1 MYDRILIPTDG
12 SAPAEKGAN
21 HAIELAA
28 ALGATVH
35 ALYVADLPGVPRA
48 LALRDDEEEVR
59 ERYRE
64 HGREVTGDVRDV
76 AADAGIECVT
86 AMKSGSVHEE
96 IADYAEDENI
106 DVIVIGTAYR
116 GKVGALFG
124 GEAEKVVRTST
135 VPVTTVR
142 MRDDE

>member
-35 ALYVADLPGVPRA
+35 ALYVIDLPGIPRA
-48 LALRDDEEEVR
+48 LALRDDEEEMR

-64 HGREVTGDVRDV
+64 FGEEVTGDVRDV
-76 AADAGIECVT
+76 AAGADVECVT

-96 IADYAEDENI
+96 ISDYAEDEDI
-106 DVIVIGTAYR
+106 DAIVMGTPYR
-116 GKVGALFG
+116 GKVGALLG

-142 MRDDE
+142 MREDQ

>member
-1 MYDRILIPTDG
+1 MYDRILIPTNG

-28 ALGATVH
+28 ALDATVH

-64 HGREVTGDVRDV
+64 HGKEVTGDVRDV

-106 DVIVIGTAYR
+106 DVIVMGTAYR

>member
-1 MYDRILIPTDG
+1 MYDRILIPTNG

-64 HGREVTGDVRDV
+64 HGKEVTGDVRDV

-96 IADYAEDENI
+96 IADYAEDEDI
-106 DVIVIGTAYR
+106 GVIVMGTAYR

>member
-1 MYDRILIPTDG
+1 MYDRILIPTNG

-64 HGREVTGDVRDV
+64 HGKEVTGDVRDV

-106 DVIVIGTAYR
+106 DVIVMGTAYR

>member
-64 HGREVTGDVRDV
+64 HGKEVTGDVRDV

-96 IADYAEDENI
+96 IADYAEDEDI
-106 DVIVIGTAYR
+106 DVIVMGTAYR

>member
-1 MYDRILIPTDG
+1 MYDRILIPTNG

-64 HGREVTGDVRDV
+64 HGKEVTGDVRDV

-96 IADYAEDENI
+96 IADYAEDEDI
-106 DVIVIGTAYR
+106 DMIVMGTAYR

>member
-1 MYDRILIPTDG
+1 MYDRILIPTNG

-28 ALGATVH
+28 ALDATVH

-48 LALRDDEEEVR
+48 LALRDDEKEVR

-64 HGREVTGDVRDV
+64 HGKEVTGDVRDV

-106 DVIVIGTAYR
+106 DVIVMGTAYR

>member
-1 MYDRILIPTDG
+1 MYDRILIPTNG

-64 HGREVTGDVRDV
+64 HGKEVTGDVRDV

>member
-1 MYDRILIPTDG
+1 MYDRILIPTNG

-96 IADYAEDENI
+96 IADYAEDEDI
-106 DVIVIGTAYR
+106 DMIVMGTAYR

>member
-1 MYDRILIPTDG
+1 MYDRILIPTNG

-21 HAIELAA
+21 HGIELAA

-64 HGREVTGDVRDV
+64 HGKEVTGDVRDV

>member
-1 MYDRILIPTDG
+1 MYDRILIPTNG

>member
-1 MYDRILIPTDG
+1 MYDRILIPTNG

-64 HGREVTGDVRDV
+64 HGKEVTGDVRDV

-96 IADYAEDENI
+96 IADYAEDEDI
-106 DVIVIGTAYR
+106 DVIVMGTAYR